1 MKNYNFTKE
10 EKQTIRNFIHSI
22 DKSIKVRV
30 SQELRFECDI
40 EKRTIYLGSKKIDKK
55 ENKLFQEWFRQQP
68 EYIKIN
74 KTLMSILHEIGH
86 FMTFNK
92 QEFEIRNETEE
103 MLMFMYE
110 NYYINEKEIN
120 FGYWNIANE
129 RKATMWG
136 VDYFKN
142 NQEKCR
148 YLAAALS
155 IDWQ

>member
-1 MKNYNFTKE
+1 MKNYNFTQE

-148 YLAAALS
+148 YLAAALG

>member
-148 YLAAALS
+148 YLAAALG

>member
-40 EKRTIYLGSKKIDKK
+40 EKRTIYLGSKKIDKQ

-148 YLAAALS
+148 YLAAALG

>member
-92 QEFEIRNETEE
+92 QEFETRNETEE

-148 YLAAALS
+148 YLAAALG

>member
-55 ENKLFQEWFRQQP
+55 ENKLFQEWFKQQP

-148 YLAAALS
+148 YLAAALG

>member
-22 DKSIKVRV
+22 DKSIKIRV

-148 YLAAALS
+148 YLAAALG

>member
-55 ENKLFQEWFRQQP
+55 ENKLFQEWFKQQP

-148 YLAAALS
+148 YLAAALG
-155 IDWQ
+155 INWQ

>member
-86 FMTFNK
+86 FQTFNK

-148 YLAAALS
+148 YLAAALG

>member
-1 MKNYNFTKE
+1 MN
-10 EKQTIRNFIHSI
+10 I
-22 DKSIKVRV
+22 D
-30 SQELRFECDI
+30 
-40 EKRTIYLGSKKIDKK
+40 
-55 ENKLFQEWFRQQP
+55 
-68 EYIKIN
+68 
-74 KTLMSILHEIGH
+74 
-86 FMTFNK
+86 TFNK

-148 YLAAALS
+148 YLAAALG

>member
-136 VDYFKN
+136 VNYFKN

-148 YLAAALS
+148 YLAAALG